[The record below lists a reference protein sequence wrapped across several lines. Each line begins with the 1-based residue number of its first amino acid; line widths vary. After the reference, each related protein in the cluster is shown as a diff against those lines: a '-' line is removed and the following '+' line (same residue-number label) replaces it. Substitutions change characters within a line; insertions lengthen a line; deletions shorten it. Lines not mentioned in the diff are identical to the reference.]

1 MHLAEDFDE
10 DLVRDCVKNE
20 FFLKSY
26 KFISQVLQNN
36 WNYSDCNSHPFYD
49 FCSFEELQREGRIV
63 KVGNKYYANSCD
75 SSNR

>member
-36 WNYSDCNSHPFYD
+36 
-49 FCSFEELQREGRIV
+49 
-63 KVGNKYYANSCD
+63 
-75 SSNR
+75 